1 MKRGRPRWCVHP
13 KCLGF
18 ETQGVYA
25 TVADRLGARFKA
37 SATGKSPPMHDESK
51 KTRLAAGLKITLRT
65 WMGLPS
71 PIAQGQPRPGI
82 SGHCFELH
90 PDYP

>member
-1 MKRGRPRWCVHP
+1 MR
-13 KCLGF
+13 
-18 ETQGVYA
+18 
-25 TVADRLGARFKA
+25 
-37 SATGKSPPMHDESK
+37 DEPK
-51 KTRLAAGLKITLRT
+51 KTRLAAGLKITLKT

-82 SGHCFELH
+82 SGHCFELQ